1 MGERRHNL
9 AERLATLAAR
19 SGWRDRS
26 AFLVG
31 DERYTHGAV
40 HDGAARTAALL
51 ARHGVG
57 PGDRVLIALPDG
69 VEFAWAFLGAA
80 RLGAIAVPV
89 NPRLAAADHAAMLE
103 DATPSTVVCGD
114 ELAGRFAP
122 VPVLLAGGLAAGI
135 RQVEPAPAAPVT
147 PETPAYAQFT
157 SGTTGRPK
165 AALHR
170 HRDLEVYFQA
180 FARRA
185 LRVRE
190 DDVLFSASKL
200 YFAYGLG
207 NSLAFPLLSGA
218 SAVLHPGRPRP
229 EAIGAL
235 LERHQPTILFAVP
248 TLYAN
253 LLAAVAGGR
262 PPTRDLRLA
271 VSAGEAL
278 LPALAERVRAAF
290 GCLVLDGLGS
300 TEVGQTFVSNT
311 PDAWRDGT
319 VGRALPPY
327 QVEVRAGGD
336 AGGEAARPCPPAE
349 HAGERSDAVRGRPAE
364 PGEQGVLWVNGP
376 TVLLGYWNNPEATA
390 AALHGE
396 WLRSGDLAV
405 LDDDGFVRMAGRA
418 DDIENVG
425 GINLA
430 PAEIE
435 GLLATHDGVTEVA
448 VAAVRDPNGATHL
461 RAFVVAGPAHG
472 GEAARTALEAELL
485 ARCRAELTAFK
496 VPRAVTFLEALP
508 RTPTGKLRRFML
520 RAWQPEA
527 DPEERPG

>member
-1 MGERRHNL
+1 MGERAHNL
-9 AERLATLAAR
+9 AERLAMLAAR
-19 SGWRDRS
+19 SGWLDRT
-26 AFLVG
+26 AFLVEG
-31 DERYTHGAV
+31 RRHSHGEV
-40 HDGAARTAALL
+40 HDGAARTATLL
-51 ARHGVG
+51 ARQGVR

-69 VEFAWAFLGAA
+69 IEFAWAFLGAA

-89 NPRLAAADHAAMLE
+89 NPQLAAADHAVMAE
-103 DATPSTVVCGD
+103 DATPSTVVCGA
-114 ELAGRFAP
+114 ELAGRFTGSAP
-122 VPVLLAGGLAAGI
+122 VLAAEGLAAQI
-135 RQVEPAPAAPVT
+135 RTAEPAPAAPVA

-185 LRVRE
+185 LQVRQ

-229 EAIGAL
+229 GDVGAL
-235 LERHQPTILFAVP
+235 LERHQPSILFAVP

-253 LLAAVAGGR
+253 LLASFSDGR
-262 PPTRDLRLA
+262 PPTRNLRLC

-278 LPALAERVRAAF
+278 LPALAERVRAGF

-327 QVEVRAGGD
+327 QVEVRGDGETGDEAGQ
-336 AGGEAARPCPPAE
+336 CP
-349 HAGERSDAVRGRPAE
+349 
-364 PGEQGVLWVNGP
+364 PGEQGVLWVKGP
-376 TVLLGYWNNPEATA
+376 TVLLGYWNNPEASSA
-390 AALHGE
+390 VLHSG

-405 LDDDGFVRMAGRA
+405 TDGDGFVRMAGRA

-425 GINLA
+425 GISLA

-435 GLLATHDGVTEVA
+435 RLLATHNGVTEVA
-448 VAAVRDPNGATHL
+448 VAAVRNQRGASHL

-472 GEAARTALEAELL
+472 DAATRAALEAELL
-485 ARCRAELTAFK
+485 ALCRAELTAFK

-520 RAWQPEA
+520 RAWQPEG
-527 DPEERPG
+527 EPGRGSG

>member
-9 AERLATLAAR
+9 AQRLAALAAR
-19 SGWRDRS
+19 SGWLGRV
-26 AFLVG
+26 AFLVEG
-31 DERYTHGAV
+31 RAHSHGEV
-40 HDGAARTAALL
+40 HDGAARTATLL
-51 ARHGVG
+51 ARRGVR

-89 NPRLAAADHAAMLE
+89 NPQLAAAEHAAMAE
-103 DATPSTVVCGD
+103 DVTPSAIVCTE
-114 ELAGRFAP
+114 ELAGRFTAAAP
-122 VPVLLAGGLAAGI
+122 AVLLAEGLAAALPGA
-135 RQVEPAPAAPVT
+135 EPAPAAPVT

-170 HRDLEVYFQA
+170 HRDLEVYFRA

-185 LRVRE
+185 LALRE
-190 DDVLFSASKL
+190 DDVVLSASKL

-207 NSLAFPLLSGA
+207 NSLGFPLQAGA
-218 SAVLHPGRPRP
+218 AAVLHPGRPRP
-229 EAIGAL
+229 EEVAVL

-253 LLAAVAGGR
+253 LLAFLAGSGGR
-262 PPTRDLRLA
+262 PPRSLRLA

-319 VGRALPPY
+319 VGRPLPPY
-327 QVEVRAGGD
+327 QVEIRSD
-336 AGGEAARPCPPAE
+336 EEDPKPCP
-349 HAGERSDAVRGRPAE
+349 

-376 TVLLGYWNNPEATA
+376 TVLLGYWNNPQATA
-390 AALHGE
+390 AVLRGG

-405 LDDDGFVRMAGRA
+405 VDGDGFVRMAGRA
-418 DDIENVG
+418 DDLENVG
-425 GINLA
+425 GLKLA
-430 PAEIE
+430 PAEVE
-435 GLLATHDGVTEVA
+435 RLLAGHEGVTEVA
-448 VAAVRDPNGATHL
+448 VAAVRDQQGGSHL
-461 RAFVVAGPAHG
+461 RAFVVAGPAYG
-472 GEAARTALEAELL
+472 DEAARAALAAELL
-485 ARCRAELTAFK
+485 ARCRAELSAYK

-520 RAWQPEA
+520 RAWRPDVEPEVQPRA
-527 DPEERPG
+527 

>member
-1 MGERRHNL
+1 MGESGHNL
-9 AERLATLAAR
+9 AERLATLADR
-19 SGWRDRS
+19 SGWLDRT
-26 AFLVG
+26 AFLAG
-31 DERYTHGAV
+31 DARHTHGVV

-51 ARHGVG
+51 AGRGVR

-89 NPRLAAADHAAMLE
+89 NPQLAAAEHAAMLA
-103 DATPSTVVCGD
+103 DAMPSTVVCGE
-114 ELAGRFAP
+114 ELAGRFTGA
-122 VPVLLAGGLAAGI
+122 VPVLAAEGLATQI
-135 RQVEPAPAAPVT
+135 RVAEPAPAAPVT
-147 PETPAYAQFT
+147 PDTPAYMQFT

-185 LRVRE
+185 LEIRE
-190 DDVLFSASKL
+190 GDVLFSASKL

-207 NSLAFPLLSGA
+207 NSLGFPLLSGA
-218 SAVLHPGRPRP
+218 SAVLNPGRPRP
-229 EAIGAL
+229 DDVGAL

-253 LLAAVAGGR
+253 LLAAFSGGR
-262 PPTRDLRLA
+262 PPTRNLRLA

-327 QVEVRAGGD
+327 QVEVRSDGD
-336 AGGEAARPCPPAE
+336 DPKPC
-349 HAGERSDAVRGRPAE
+349 R
-364 PGEQGVLWVNGP
+364 PGEQGVLWVKGP

-390 AALHGE
+390 AVLHDG

-405 LDDDGFVRMAGRA
+405 LDDDRFLRMAGRA

-425 GINLA
+425 GLKLA
-430 PAEIE
+430 PTEIE
-435 GLLATHDGVTEVA
+435 RLLATHDGVTEVA

-461 RAFVVAGPAHG
+461 RAFVVAGPAHR

-485 ARCRAELTAFK
+485 ALCRADLTGFK

-520 RAWQPEA
+520 RAWQP
-527 DPEERPG
+527 DPGAS